1 MQQKIVADLMLRLPR
16 SVATEKRW
24 NIICQD
30 EMKALQDQIKEKIS
44 FAAAS
49 YWDSVI
55 AKVEA
60 NKNLQQSQNFALA
73 QSKDELRLS
82 LQKLQSNHAIVMEK
96 QSLCNIAEIEQLE
109 KQHQKRKVVFFSM
122 SEKAQQQDKLG
133 GRNLWDEMIP
143 VHLRR
148 HALSFLPLC
157 KTEKEW
163 KSELLIGVVAT
174 RESVFMQAVPVHL
187 RTSLSFDEIFGSEEN
202 IDRHL
207 KSIEEVQRVIKAFN
221 VGNGHRQSKKGGWSY
236 GTKLLKQ
243 KAGKKAGNSTPYVA
257 SSGSKSELVKR
268 LREIVV
274 ERVPSA
280 KAAADA
286 KAQETAKAQA
296 ATNGHGLTE

>member
-1 MQQKIVADLMLRLPR
+1 
-16 SVATEKRW
+16 
-24 NIICQD
+24 
-30 EMKALQDQIKEKIS
+30 
-44 FAAAS
+44 
-49 YWDSVI
+49 
-55 AKVEA
+55 
-60 NKNLQQSQNFALA
+60 
-73 QSKDELRLS
+73 
-82 LQKLQSNHAIVMEK
+82 MET

-109 KQHQKRKVVFFSM
+109 KQHQKRKGVFFSL

-163 KSELLIGVVAT
+163 KSELLMGVVAT

-221 VGNGHRQSKKGGWSY
+221 VGNGHGHY
-236 GTKLLKQ
+236 GKQ
-243 KAGKKAGNSTPYVA
+243 AGNSIPYVA
-257 SSGSKSELVKR
+257 RTGSKNELIKR

-274 ERVPSA
+274 GRVPSA

-286 KAQETAKAQA
+286 KAQEA
-296 ATNGHGLTE
+296 APEQQFWSRTHGMMVPVGMMCETCEEWHPRCTCCT